1 MGGKYNE
8 NVCNNG
14 DFEVEEGVEVEAP
27 GPAMRPGDGYTWS
40 RQVVLKIKIILL
52 EISNTIILISI
63 IITITIITI
72 ILITITIILITPII
86 IMMTVLS
93 SPACVPRQVDPAHSL
108 RESGQH

>member
-40 RQVVLKIKIILL
+40 RQVGLKITIILL
-52 EISNTIILISI
+52 EITSTIILISI
-63 IITITIITI
+63 TITIIMI
-72 ILITITIILITPII
+72 KIILITPII
-86 IMMTVLS
+86 KMIMVILT
-93 SPACVPRQVDPAHSL
+93 SL
-108 RESGQH
+108 CSAPS

>member
-40 RQVVLKIKIILL
+40 RQVVLKITIILL
-52 EISNTIILISI
+52 EITSTI
-63 IITITIITI
+63 IITIIM
-72 ILITITIILITPII
+72 ITITTILITPII
-86 IMMTVLS
+86 KMIIVILTS
-93 SPACVPRQVDPAHSL
+93 WCSARS
-108 RESGQH
+108 

>member
-40 RQVVLKIKIILL
+40 RQVGLKITIILL
-52 EISNTIILISI
+52 EITSTIILISI
-63 IITITIITI
+63 IIIMIII
-72 ILITITIILITPII
+72 MITPII
-86 IMMTVLS
+86 KMIMVILT
-93 SPACVPRQVDPAHSL
+93 SL
-108 RESGQH
+108 CSAPS

>member
-40 RQVVLKIKIILL
+40 RQVGLKITIILL
-52 EISNTIILISI
+52 EITSTIILISI
-63 IITITIITI
+63 IIMIII
-72 ILITITIILITPII
+72 MITPII
-86 IMMTVLS
+86 KMIMVILT
-93 SPACVPRQVDPAHSL
+93 SL
-108 RESGQH
+108 CSAPS

>member
-40 RQVVLKIKIILL
+40 RQVGLKITIIML
-52 EISNTIILISI
+52 EITIIIILIAI
-63 IITITIITI
+63 II
-72 ILITITIILITPII
+72 LITIILITPII
-86 IMMTVLS
+86 KMIMVILT
-93 SPACVPRQVDPAHSL
+93 SL
-108 RESGQH
+108 CSAPS